1 MGAVPAHVLRGSIRL
16 GVESNATECIFRQ
29 AWLRPGLTATQQPLV
44 AGGEHLRRCDCSSRV
59 CVAQPVAGSRNGG
72 NFYTESQLP
81 PGAQPATEASSPEL
95 RPPPSPPLLLLPRDG
110 VSTSSA
116 RSASHTR
123 RTRRTRSPRRS
134 AACSAT
140 QGQRTNGCSRCSC
153 SSRHSRR
160 TVDVGSRRR
169 TEPARVRVP
178 TGRCGRRRG

>member
-1 MGAVPAHVLRGSIRL
+1 VGAVPAHVLRGSIRL

-95 RPPPSPPLLLLPRDG
+95 RPPPSPPPYYYYREMAFRPLRH
-110 VSTSSA
+110 VA
-116 RSASHTR
+116 R
-123 RTRRTRSPRRS
+123 RTRVAHVEL
-134 AACSAT
+134 AARGAV
-140 QGQRTNGCSRCSC
+140 QHARPPKVNA
-153 SSRHSRR
+153 R
-160 TVDVGSRRR
+160 TVAAVAVVVPAIVGVQS
-169 TEPARVRVP
+169 T
-178 TGRCGRRRG
+178 